1 MDITRPIDAAK
12 PAGRPLTGRTVL
24 AIMLGFF
31 GVIVLVNAVM
41 ATLAVGTMPGTV
53 TDNGY
58 RASQRFN
65 AELEAARIR
74 AAQGWVIEA
83 HVERAA
89 GGAAAL
95 DLALR
100 TADGRPVEGLELS
113 ALLVRPTE
121 PAADRIFALRAAGEG
136 RYAGFAEAVA
146 TGAFD
151 LVIIGRRD
159 GALLHRSR
167 NRIQLP

>member
-1 MDITRPIDAAK
+1 MAMTRDLDVAK
-12 PAGRPLTGRTVL
+12 PAGRPLTGRAVL
-24 AIMLGFF
+24 LMLLGFF
-31 GVIVLVNAVM
+31 GVIVAVNAVM
-41 ATLAVGTMPGTV
+41 ATFAVGTMPGTV

-65 AELEAARIR
+65 AELEAARVR
-74 AAQGWVIEA
+74 AAQGWASDA

-95 DLALR
+95 RLALR
-100 TADGRPVEGLELS
+100 TIDGQPVGELDLS

-121 PAADRIFALRAAGEG
+121 PAADRIFTLTAEGEG
-136 RYAGFAEAVA
+136 RYAGLAEAVVP
-146 TGAFD
+146 GAFD
-151 LVIIGRRD
+151 LVIVARRA
-159 GALLHRSR
+159 GTLVYRSR